1 MLCLISIFKP
11 QFVLTNLK
19 CLNYHHQQKK
29 RKLDNLLPLG
39 HHVVKKFFPDCPST
53 THTITNIPVTKPM
66 VEVKEKTVASPS
78 GNFTITESVTRD
90 DLYYKTEPRKP
101 ALVSKGIQVT
111 VRKKFRSTAVNTH
124 VTTKNVSTQVPKCVK
139 TVIKANISRELSS
152 EFGQRSSDD
161 SAGSDISEVDIQLY
175 CKLHLKLIAKNS
187 RSYLGLPQDSLF
199 IVKLLEEALPMRY
212 EYILIVLKK
221 IRLHDTNE
229 RLSHDFGITESY
241 VGKIFNNYVPLLAS
255 YFKKLIFWPSAQHIE
270 EMLPIPFRYRYRRVQ
285 SIVDCLEMELQ
296 IPTNAVHQALT
307 YSNYK
312 NCNTVKYMLSATPHG
327 VITFISTGFGG
338 IGNII
343 SLGSYVISW

>member
-1 MLCLISIFKP
+1 MK
-11 QFVLTNLK
+11 
-19 CLNYHHQQKK
+19 LN
-29 RKLDNLLPLG
+29 NLLPLG
-39 HHVVKKFFPDCPST
+39 HHVVKKFFPDCPAT

-101 ALVSKGIQVT
+101 ALVSKGTQVT

-139 TVIKANISRELSS
+139 TVIKANISRSQNIASFHSQSSTSSELSS
-152 EFGQRSSDD
+152 EVGQRSSED
-161 SAGSDISEVDIQLY
+161 SVGSDISEVDIQLY

-199 IVKLLEEALPMRY
+199 IVKLLEEPLPMRY
-212 EYILIVLKK
+212 EYILLVLKK

-229 RLSHDFGITESY
+229 RLSHDFGVTESY

-270 EMLPIPFRYRYRRVQ
+270 EMLSIPFRYRYRRVQ
-285 SIVDCLEMELQ
+285 SIVDRFFG
-296 IPTNAVHQALT
+296 
-307 YSNYK
+307 
-312 NCNTVKYMLSATPHG
+312 KY
-327 VITFISTGFGG
+327 IR
-338 IGNII
+338 
-343 SLGSYVISW
+343 